1 MLFERLEKFNQ
12 IIKKCE
18 STTSINDR
26 MEIDG
31 AFSLAK
37 EYLETT
43 KKLDGVVYIIG
54 NNQAASKISTEL
66 IKNLNISSSS
76 LLDLNLLM
84 SFTCEYGY
92 ENSYTKPLNVLL
104 RENDLLIA
112 MSNSGQSPNVLNA
125 TYFARRKNIKIITM
139 SGGTYY
145 NQLRQIGDL
154 NFWFNSTD
162 YILIEM
168 SYSFI
173 LNTIISEYQRIGQKE
188 SCYKISNT

>member
-1 MLFERLEKFNQ
+1 MIFERLEKFNQ
-12 IIKKCE
+12 IIKKCQF
-18 STTSINDR
+18 TTN
-26 MEIDG
+26 IDG
-31 AFSLAK
+31 IMEVTHAFSLAK
-37 EYLETT
+37 EYLESTRD
-43 KKLDGVVYIIG
+43 LDGVVYIIG
-54 NNQAASKISTEL
+54 NNQVASKISTEL

-125 TYFARRKNIKIITM
+125 TYFARKKNVKIITLT
-139 SGGTYY
+139 GGAYF

-154 NFWFNSTD
+154 NFWFDSSD
-162 YILIEM
+162 YNLIEM

-173 LNTIISEYQRIGQKE
+173 LNTLISEYKQICQKE
-188 SCYKISNT
+188 IVVK